1 MPFKGNEKHLKKK
14 NLYQIYLKVEI
25 VLLSQKR
32 IHYNTEQNA
41 RILRE
46 MENI

>member
-1 MPFKGNEKHLKKK
+1 MEKHLKKK

>member
-1 MPFKGNEKHLKKK
+1 MPFKGNGKTFKKN

-25 VLLSQKR
+25 VLLSQKK